1 MSMEWLTNS
10 PYRRRVRAYQAWL
23 ARGSITQ
30 EEYEWRMKEL
40 RWAMEEQWDL

>member
-10 PYRRRVRAYQAWL
+10 PYRRWVRAYQAWL

-30 EEYEWRMKEL
+30 AEYEALMADLQRQMQTWEL
-40 RWAMEEQWDL
+40 